1 MAQKAVVKTQNGL
14 GELREEV
21 VGGLRYVH
29 YQLGVNTG
37 KVLETTS
44 FLYALIEMLIEKG
57 VMTEAELNERK
68 VDVANRLVEKFRELG
83 MGAVFQEKE
92 QDKYT
97 FDREVQID
105 CENRVHICQAACCRM
120 SFALSR
126 QDIEEGKL
134 RWNLEKPYLIAK
146 DGNGYCYHLDK
157 SSYRCTVREQRPV
170 PCRAYDC
177 RNDKRI
183 WLDFEKGIINPEAL
197 KIAEEGRMK

>member
-183 WLDFEKGIINPEAL
+183 WLNFEKGIINPEAL

>member
-37 KVLETTS
+37 KVLETAS

-92 QDKYT
+92 QDKYS

-157 SSYRCTVREQRPV
+157 SSYRCTIREQRPV

-197 KIAEEGRMK
+197 KIAEEERMK

>member
-1 MAQKAVVKTQNGL
+1 MVVSDDPESASLGDVLQRGQGL
-14 GELREEV
+14 P
-21 VGGLRYVH
+21 
-29 YQLGVNTG
+29 G
-37 KVLETTS
+37 KVLETAS

-68 VDVANRLVEKFRELG
+68 VDVAERLVEKFRELG
-83 MGAVFQEKE
+83 MGAVFQDKE
-92 QDKYT
+92 QDKYA
-97 FDREVQID
+97 FDREVRID
-105 CENRVHICQAACCRM
+105 CENKVYLCQAACCRM

-134 RWNLEKPYLIAK
+134 RWNFEKPYLSAK

-157 SSYRCTVREQRPV
+157 LSYRCTVREQRPV

-183 WLDFEKGIINPEAL
+183 WLDFKKGIINPEAL
-197 KIAEEGRMK
+197 KTAEEGRMK